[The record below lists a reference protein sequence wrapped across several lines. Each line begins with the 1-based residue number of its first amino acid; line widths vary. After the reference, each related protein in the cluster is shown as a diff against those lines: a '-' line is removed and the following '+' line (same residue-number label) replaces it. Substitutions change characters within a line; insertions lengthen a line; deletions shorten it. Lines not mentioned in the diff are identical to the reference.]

1 MSTKDFF
8 RDIVSKIQAKAQ
20 IRSVYG
26 EPIETRSKTIIPVA
40 RVSYGFGGG
49 FGNSKDANDSEGSG
63 GMGGGVHVEPI
74 GVMEIKEDSTTFLP
88 IHPYSTLLKGFVVG
102 MSTGIL
108 TGLYLSYRNQQKKE
122 QQYKIE

>member
-1 MSTKDFF
+1 MNTKEFF
-8 RDIVSKIQAKAQ
+8 RDLVSKIQAKAQ

-49 FGNSKDANDSEGSG
+49 FGSSPHSGDAENG
-63 GMGGGVHVEPI
+63 GVGGGVHIEPI
-74 GVMEIKEDSTTFLP
+74 GVMEVKEDSTTFLP
-88 IHPYSTLLKGFVVG
+88 IHPYRTLLKGFVVG

-108 TGLYLSYRNQQKKE
+108 TGIYLSYRSHKNKT
-122 QQYKIE
+122 IEKH